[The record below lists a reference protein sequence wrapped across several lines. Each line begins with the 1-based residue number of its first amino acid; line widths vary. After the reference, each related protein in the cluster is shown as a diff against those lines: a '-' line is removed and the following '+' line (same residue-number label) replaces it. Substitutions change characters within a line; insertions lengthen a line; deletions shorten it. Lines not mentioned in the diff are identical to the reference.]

1 MFKEKI
7 LWVVFY
13 NVVVVVIYNNKFKE
27 ELVIMIYLGIG
38 DIIVVMIIELRG
50 KDILS
55 YLEKNIFV

>member
-1 MFKEKI
+1 
-7 LWVVFY
+7 
-13 NVVVVVIYNNKFKE
+13 
-27 ELVIMIYLGIG
+27 MIYLGIG